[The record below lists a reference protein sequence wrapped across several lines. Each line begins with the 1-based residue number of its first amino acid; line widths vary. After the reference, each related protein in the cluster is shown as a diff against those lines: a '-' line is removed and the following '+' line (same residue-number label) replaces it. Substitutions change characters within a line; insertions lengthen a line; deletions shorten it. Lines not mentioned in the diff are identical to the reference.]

1 MSNRVNI
8 VIERGYELRQIFNW
22 MPAIKYPRKEITM
35 DIPIHATVSCKEVT
49 CGESIAV
56 IIDPTK
62 EKITHIVVKEKN
74 FPHVERIVPVNLIEA
89 STSDSI
95 QLKCEENVFAKMD
108 EFIEHHFVRSDT
120 PYFEY
125 LPTEYLVWPYVR
137 PAEVDYRDVQSEHIP
152 PGELAIHRGAQVKST
167 DGRVGSVDEFLI
179 DPANGHVTHLILR
192 EGHLWGKKEV
202 TIPIALVDHISDN
215 TVQLKLDN
223 SSIEALPSIP
233 VKRWF

>member
-1 MSNRVNI
+1 
-8 VIERGYELRQIFNW
+8 
-22 MPAIKYPRKEITM
+22 M
-35 DIPIHATVSCKEVT
+35 DIPIHATVSCNEAT

-62 EKITHIVVKEKN
+62 EKITHIVVKETQ
-74 FPHVERIVPVNLIEA
+74 FPHVERIVPVKLIEA

-95 QLKCEENVFAKMD
+95 QLNCTEKVFAKMD
-108 EFIEHHFVRSDT
+108 EFIEHHFIRSDS
-120 PYFEY
+120 PYFDY

-137 PAEVDYRDVQSEHIP
+137 PEEVGYRDVKSEHIP

-179 DPANGHVTHLILR
+179 DPANGQVTHLILR

-202 TIPIALVDHISDN
+202 TIPIAMVDHISNN
-215 TVQLKLDN
+215 TVHLKGDN

-233 VKRWF
+233 IKRWH